1 MTPSPTPP
9 PNGAFDQA
17 ARDALRDIITSR
29 RDVRRLIVVTP
40 AQHFAALIYPRQ
52 CLAVGQRDIEP
63 HDSGIA
69 LEPAIDQFE

>member
-1 MTPSPTPP
+1 MQAPSMAEPR
-9 PNGAFDQA
+9 NVLFRQ
-17 ARDALRDIITSR
+17 SR

-69 LEPAIDQFE
+69 LEPAIDQFQ